1 MAPSLIQRAVAKC
14 VDSEVDVEA
23 YNKNRELLYGSLL
36 EMGYECI
43 KPQGAFYLFVKAL
56 GGDDKA
62 FCAKAKEFNLLWF
75 RAQLWRTGIRPYSIL
90 R

>member
-1 MAPSLIQRAVAKC
+1 MVAAATVANRILGFVNAPSLIQRAVAKC

-43 KPQGAFYLFVKAL
+43 KPQGAWMDTNAVTA
-56 GGDDKA
+56 
-62 FCAKAKEFNLLWF
+62 
-75 RAQLWRTGIRPYSIL
+75 
-90 R
+90 

>member
-1 MAPSLIQRAVAKC
+1 MVAAATVANRILGFVNAPSLIQRAVAKC

-62 FCAKAKEFNLLWF
+62 LCKGK
-75 RAQLWRTGIRPYSIL
+75 RV
-90 R
+90 

>member
-1 MAPSLIQRAVAKC
+1 MVAAATVANRILGFVNAPSLIQRAVAKC

-43 KPQGAFYLFVKAL
+43 KPQGAFYLFVKAP
-56 GGDDKA
+56 
-62 FCAKAKEFNLLWF
+62 C
-75 RAQLWRTGIRPYSIL
+75 RRR
-90 R
+90 